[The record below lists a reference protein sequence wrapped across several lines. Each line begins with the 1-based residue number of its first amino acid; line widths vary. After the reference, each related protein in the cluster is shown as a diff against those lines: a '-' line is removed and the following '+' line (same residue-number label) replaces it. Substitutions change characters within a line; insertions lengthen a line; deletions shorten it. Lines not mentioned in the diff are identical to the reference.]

1 MRRLA
6 FTAVALASMLA
17 CAPVP
22 ASVPRASPSGTSVPL
37 AKDLARQFE
46 YDANAPLDIHAT
58 TPQIGGAVSVSEID
72 FADGTGGRA
81 RATLMLPDASAV
93 SPGMVFMAGSN
104 QSRSEVRSEA
114 LRYAQLGIVILILDQ
129 SQIASGRQRIWT
141 FTSQDRSEAIAS
153 VVSAR
158 RALDLLAARA
168 DVDRTRLGF
177 FGFSYGAWLGVMADA
192 VDGRIAL
199 TVLRSGGPQ
208 ILEAIARSAGHSGGY
223 SSAGFADYQAL
234 MKSVDQI
241 RYAPSVRGPV
251 LVQNGSQDP
260 TYTADE
266 MRIWQEAIGGDK
278 TVRTYAAGHALD
290 ETSMV
295 DVIAWLR
302 EKWGLRS

>member
-6 FTAVALASMLA
+6 FTAIALASVLA
-17 CAPVP
+17 CAP
-22 ASVPRASPSGTSVPL
+22 ATTSVPSAAGSGPAVPL
-37 AKDLARQFE
+37 PTDLARQFE
-46 YDANAPLDIHAT
+46 YDPNAPLDVHGT
-58 TPQIGGAVSVSEID
+58 TPEFRGPVSVNEID

-81 RATLMLPDASAV
+81 RATLMLPHVTAV

-104 QSRSEVRSEA
+104 QTRSEMESEG
-114 LRYAQLGIVILILDQ
+114 LRYAELGIVILVLDQ
-129 SQIASGRQRIWT
+129 SQVASGRQRLWT

-153 VVSAR
+153 VISTR
-158 RALDLLAARA
+158 RALDVLSARA
-168 DVDRTRLGF
+168 DVDRARLGF

-208 ILEAIARSAGHSGGY
+208 ILEAIARSSGYTG
-223 SSAGFADYQAL
+223 AGFADYQAL

-251 LVQNGSQDP
+251 LVQNGTLDP

-266 MRIWQEAIGGDK
+266 VRTWQAAIGGDK
-278 TVRTYAAGHALD
+278 TVRTYPAGHTLD
-290 ETSMV
+290 ETSRA

-302 EKWGLRS
+302 EKWSLRS